1 MNKISGGNMFILGIL
16 FNSLSQF
23 LQIFFKLIYI
33 LLVVRVFLSWVNSSP
48 YSQIVVFVYRT
59 TEPILSTIRRFV
71 PNIGMLDISPI
82 VAFVGLGFLEN
93 VLVRILRELSI
104 RCQ

>member
-1 MNKISGGNMFILGIL
+1 MFVLGIL

-23 LQIFFKLIYI
+23 LQIFFKLIYM
-33 LLVVRVFLSWVNSSP
+33 LLVVRVFLSWVNPSP

-82 VAFVGLGFLEN
+82 VAFVGLCFLEN
-93 VLVRILRELSI
+93 VLVRILMELSI